1 MQNVALNLLI
11 CIFFH
16 CKYRRKGKKPS
27 SASLFLKVMDRNCK
41 ILCRFG
47 ANTLEKSCDHKRS
60 QYSHCCS
67 RKNSKKTSQ
76 LLGLDLGTQGWILPP
91 GIMSM
96 PLHYCR
102 HTPFVGMGNSLCT
115 RTELCCAACSVPRG
129 YSQGTHICKW
139 KNANGRL
146 FCLIS
151 SPHTKSREYSYPD
164 CLQTFIFF
172 LSEGIFSL
180 GRRNSVHI

>member
-1 MQNVALNLLI
+1 MQRSNSVLNWLWCFDLDKHLCKMWPLI
-11 CIFFH
+11 YWSVFFFH

-47 ANTLEKSCDHKRS
+47 ANTLEKSVHKRS

-102 HTPFVGMGNSLCT
+102 HTPFVGMGNSSCT
-115 RTELCCAACSVPRG
+115 RKELCCTACSVPRG
-129 YSQGTHICKW
+129 YSQGTHICK
-139 KNANGRL
+139 
-146 FCLIS
+146 
-151 SPHTKSREYSYPD
+151 
-164 CLQTFIFF
+164 
-172 LSEGIFSL
+172 
-180 GRRNSVHI
+180 